1 MKIIRIDR
9 IGDYERR
16 LRSNSTEMTRRSSA
30 ERPGLYSRQEI
41 SHTFLPTCPARGT
54 TPRD

>member
-16 LRSNSTEMTRRSSA
+16 IEVEYDGNDISQHLHAVDVIFTADDLVGTDADTET
-30 ERPGLYSRQEI
+30 
-41 SHTFLPTCPARGT
+41 
-54 TPRD
+54 